1 MSATAQLHPKVNVKS
16 IIIALIDR
24 LAAYAA
30 READTETP
38 EEEKRRQEE
47 AVRRAAAEKKK
58 QAAGDEPEQ
67 QEETAVKEEEEEE
80 AKAEVNGEAENENVT
95 EEGQEDKE
103 QETEPSAEQPKEAES
118 RNEKDVL
125 QEESVKK
132 VRGIP
137 EDVELFAV
145 FWTQIVELVK
155 VIWKVCIWKEE
166 MSLLIDCLNRHAQI
180 SLYKTWQRC
189 LYLLSICHFLAILR
203 S

>member
-80 AKAEVNGEAENENVT
+80 EEAKAEVNEEAENENVT

-155 VIWKVCIWKEE
+155 VIWKVWI
-166 MSLLIDCLNRHAQI
+166 
-180 SLYKTWQRC
+180 
-189 LYLLSICHFLAILR
+189 
-203 S
+203 

>member
-1 MSATAQLHPKVNVKS
+1 MSATAQLQPKVNVKS

-58 QAAGDEPEQ
+58 KQAAGDEPEQ

-80 AKAEVNGEAENENVT
+80 EEAKAEVNEEAENENVT

-155 VIWKVCIWKEE
+155 VIWKVCI
-166 MSLLIDCLNRHAQI
+166 
-180 SLYKTWQRC
+180 
-189 LYLLSICHFLAILR
+189 
-203 S
+203 